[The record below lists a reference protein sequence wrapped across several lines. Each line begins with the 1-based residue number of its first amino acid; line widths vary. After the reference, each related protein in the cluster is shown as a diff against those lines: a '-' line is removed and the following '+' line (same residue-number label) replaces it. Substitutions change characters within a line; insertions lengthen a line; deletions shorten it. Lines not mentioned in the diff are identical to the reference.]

1 MPAMSAKAALSL
13 NINGIRG
20 LNNPQENHDMSRSIL
35 MVCAAAV
42 LCSASALART
52 AEVSTNDAVEVP
64 YAAISL
70 DAAIAAAEKH
80 AHGSAVRADYEKQQ
94 DGQWAYDI
102 EVRSGPKVFD
112 VKVDAEKGT
121 VIASTEDKA
130 DADDGVDKAD

>member
-1 MPAMSAKAALSL
+1 MA
-13 NINGIRG
+13 IRG
-20 LNNPQENHDMSRSIL
+20 LNQPQENHAMSRSML
-35 MVCAAAV
+35 MVGAAAV

-52 AEVSTNDAVEVP
+52 AVVSTNDAVAVP

-80 AHGSAVRADYEKQQ
+80 AHGNAVRADYEKQK
-94 DGQWAYDI
+94 DGQWVYEI

-130 DADDGVDKAD
+130 DDDGVDMAD